1 MCDVFITGRALHLG
15 EHGVKPFDAELQLGE
30 PQRLAQR
37 PPRRH
42 ARARAHAH
50 AVCRAAV
57 AVVGPL
63 RRLAVVAKF
72 VKIIVAAARTALAPL
87 TPRRRAATRRVA

>member
-1 MCDVFITGRALHLG
+1 MCDVFIAGRALHLG

-37 PPRRH
+37 P
-42 ARARAHAH
+42 RAD
-50 AVCRAAV
+50 CRAAV

-63 RRLAVVAKF
+63 RRLAVVAVVAK
-72 VKIIVAAARTALAPL
+72 VIVAAARAALAPL
-87 TPRRRAATRRVA
+87 TPRRRAATQRVA